1 MEQILNLEIQKLVE
15 GLEEL
20 PYEDDNFSSDMD
32 EEDAETVMSL
42 NKENTNWKIDDVVGI
57 NEWF

>member
-1 MEQILNLEIQKLVE
+1 MEQVLNLETQELVE

-42 NKENTNWKIDDVVGI
+42 NEENTNWKIDNVVGI
-57 NEWF
+57 NE

>member
-57 NEWF
+57 NE